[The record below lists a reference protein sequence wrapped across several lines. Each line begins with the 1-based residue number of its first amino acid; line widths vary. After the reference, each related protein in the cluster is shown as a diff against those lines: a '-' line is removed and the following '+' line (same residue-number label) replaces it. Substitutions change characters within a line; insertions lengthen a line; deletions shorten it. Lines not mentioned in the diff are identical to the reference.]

1 MISGFKEAKLPSTQQ
16 RSISSALVTTED
28 S

>member
-16 RSISSALVTTED
+16 RCVSSALLTTED
-28 S
+28 